1 MTKIEVESQIG
12 KLFKLNTKI
21 IGCFVLLFLTFSIF
35 NKDTEGTIFLLFFIV
50 FFYFAIFRKF
60 LKIKSVFFDKDFLY
74 FENNKISLLE
84 IAKIESNKIF
94 YRNTFIKYNNVFSE
108 NINVLKHFIEDAK
121 SNQKKEL

>member
-21 IGCFVLLFLTFSIF
+21 IGCFVLLFLIFSIF

-60 LKIKSVFFDKDFLY
+60 LKIKSVFFDNEFLY
-74 FENNKISLLE
+74 FDNIKIPLE
-84 IAKIESNKIF
+84 EIVKIESNKIF
-94 YRNTFIKYNNVFSE
+94 YGNTFIKYNNVFSE
-108 NINVLKHFIEDAK
+108 NINLLKGFIEDAK
-121 SNQKKEL
+121 IN